1 MKIKLIAAVALN
13 NAIGGE
19 DGKIPW
25 DFHPE
30 DMNLF
35 SGKTKSEGGVVVM
48 GRKTFLSLPEKFR
61 PLPDRINIVL
71 TRNEDWQYEG
81 VEVYPSKEALLQGLQ
96 NRGIESVWVCGG
108 GEIYRQC
115 IDIADELHLSCFKVT
130 PESAVAF
137 FPNVDHTIW
146 KETESKTYTGH
157 AGSPEFTHIVY
168 KK

>member
-30 DMNLF
+30 DMKLF

-61 PLPDRINIVL
+61 PLPDRINCIL
-71 TRNEDWQYEG
+71 TRNEDWRYEG
-81 VEVYPSKEALLQGLQ
+81 VEVYTSKEALLQGLQ

-108 GEIYRQC
+108 GEIYQQF
-115 IDIADELHLSCFKVT
+115 IDIADELHLSRFKVT
-130 PESAVAF
+130 SESAVAF
-137 FPNVDHTIW
+137 FPKFDHTLW
-146 KETESKTYTGH
+146 KEVESKTYTGH
-157 AGSPEFTHIVY
+157 AGSPEFTHTVY